1 MTVDPPQVPIPL
13 ADGDGSTHERAAVSN
28 ASDVLAFL
36 HRTGGERSTG
46 RVVAEMLRFLA
57 HTYRLERA
65 SFFLVDPD
73 DGRLRPFAS
82 EFRSGDADPALFE
95 EWLGLDIEGTDLG
108 RRIRAGEDIVRL
120 DRADDPG
127 GLPPT
132 VAARYGMGA
141 LVALALRHAGRLDGL
156 LVLEAPPERLA
167 FGTTE
172 IVTLVSH
179 LTLALDNARAV
190 ERERRRSAEAEAL
203 LEVTGVLA
211 RTTKLTAVLA
221 AVAQNAAKVAGF
233 ERCSIFLVDEAGHRI
248 LPTMSQFADGHAEP
262 EAWALFTSTDADL
275 PVVWEILREGEPR
288 AFERPQDHPELIPP
302 IWYEPYGV
310 ASVAYLPLEAWG
322 ERFGVLELDHRQP
335 ATISARE
342 LHIAQAVA
350 AQGAIAISI
359 GRTLA
364 REKQAVEDLE
374 AAHRAKDDF
383 LAMLS
388 HELRTPLAAVRG
400 FAETLEL
407 HDERLEPSQRRDLLA
422 RIRAGADR
430 QQRLIDDLLH
440 TTRMAHGT
448 LEVRP
453 AEVVLRTA
461 VEEVVAG
468 LHGRSE
474 APDDDL
480 AVELEVPPF
489 HRVVVDPDHLRQ
501 IVANL
506 VGNARKYGRGPVV
519 VSSEERAGSIR
530 CTVRDHGDGVPPAFV
545 ASMFEPFTQV
555 GSEEPGTAD
564 GVGLGLSIARRLA
577 RANAGELSY
586 AAADG
591 GGASFLLDLP
601 AATSP

>member
-1 MTVDPPQVPIPL
+1 MNT
-13 ADGDGSTHERAAVSN
+13 

-36 HRTGGERSTG
+36 HRTGGGRSTA
-46 RVVAEMLRFLA
+46 RVVAEMLRFLTHA
-57 HTYRLERA
+57 YELERA
-65 SFFLVDPD
+65 SFFLADRE
-73 DGRLRPFAS
+73 DGGLRAFAS
-82 EFRSGDADPALFE
+82 EFRSGAADPQLFD
-95 EWLGLDIEGTDLG
+95 EWRTLDIEATDLG
-108 RRIRAGEDIVRL
+108 RRIRAGEDLVRL
-120 DRADDPG
+120 DRGDDPG
-127 GLPPT
+127 GLPPA

-141 LVALALRHAGRLDGL
+141 LVALAVRHGGHLDGM

-179 LTLALDNARAV
+179 LALALDNARAV
-190 ERERRRSAEAEAL
+190 EREQHRSAEAEAL

-211 RTTKLTAVLA
+211 RTTRLTAVLA

-233 ERCSIFLVDEAGHRI
+233 ERCSIFLVDEAEHRI

-262 EAWALFTSTDADL
+262 EAWELFTSTDADL
-275 PVVWEILREGEPR
+275 PVVWEILREGRPR
-288 AFERPQDHPELIPP
+288 AFERPQDHPDLIPP
-302 IWYEPYGV
+302 IWYQPYGV

-335 ATISARE
+335 ATISPRE
-342 LHIAQAVA
+342 LRIAQAVA

-359 GRTLA
+359 GRTLD
-364 REKQAVEDLE
+364 REQQAIEDLE

-407 HDERLEPSQRRDLLA
+407 HDDRLEPEQRRDLLA
-422 RIRAGADR
+422 RIRAGAER

-448 LEVRP
+448 LEVRA
-453 AEVVLRTA
+453 AEVELRTA
-461 VEEVVAG
+461 LEEVLAG
-468 LHGRSE
+468 LRAQDEH
-474 APDDDL
+474 AADHL
-480 AVELEVPPF
+480 TTELDVPAL

-501 IVANL
+501 IVGNL
-506 VGNARKYGRGPVV
+506 VGNARKYGRAPVV
-519 VSSEERAGSIR
+519 ITSERREGDIR
-530 CTVRDHGDGVPPAFV
+530 LSVRDHGDGVAPSFV
-545 ASMFEPFTQV
+545 AALFEPFTQAS
-555 GSEEPGTAD
+555 SEGPTVD

-577 RANAGELSY
+577 RANGGELAYTSPP
-586 AAADG
+586 G
-591 GGASFLLDLP
+591 GGACFVVDLP
-601 AATSP
+601 TASSGDPEGSSG